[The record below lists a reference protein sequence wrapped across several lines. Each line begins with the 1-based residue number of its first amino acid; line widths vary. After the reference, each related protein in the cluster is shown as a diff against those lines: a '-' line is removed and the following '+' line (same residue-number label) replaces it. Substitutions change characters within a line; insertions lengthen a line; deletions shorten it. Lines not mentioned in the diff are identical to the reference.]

1 MAGIV
6 FAVVDRPGE
15 TFCPYTVQKR
25 VGRLRGTVAHFE
37 ALDEATEA
45 ANRYAACH
53 ADAVVSVEAGSEGKD
68 NDCLPA
74 SL

>member
-6 FAVVDRPGE
+6 FAVMNRPGE

-25 VGRLRGTVAHFE
+25 VGWLRGTVAHFQ

-45 ANRYAACH
+45 ANRYAACY
-53 ADAVVSVEAGSEGKD
+53 ADAVVSVEAGGKGKS
-68 NDCLPA
+68 NDCLPT